1 MKPTILIVE
10 GTTLHTFVI
19 MDNIPSPFVYN
30 TELFEKTVDKVLD
43 ITDYRDILVSM
54 FGNAFLDFNY
64 SLMRNGDIIDYI
76 ITDMD
81 EEIENEKQTGIAS

>member
-10 GTTLHTFVI
+10 GVILNTFVI

-30 TELFEKTVDKVLD
+30 TNLFEKTAGKTLD

-76 ITDMD
+76 ITDVD